1 MKHVWIFSTIS
12 NPAQDSQD
20 SDDKCDGYRGCG
32 CAKNKCLSLNCQCF
46 RAEQYC
52 HQDCHCINCLNRE
65 KFKDQRQEA
74 VAKAKVA
81 REKSLF
87 QTLMRDSQDSIPAR
101 GCGCGKN
108 KCLNLNCQCFRDE
121 KYCHPHCKCVNC
133 QNREEFKDQRQ
144 KLLQEAIARAKIAK
158 EKSLLPK
165 KEKQLPA
172 QKCSCEREVSIEK
185 SCQRDENN

>member
-1 MKHVWIFSTIS
+1 MMHDKYCMQHVWIFSTIS

-32 CAKNKCLSLNCQCF
+32 CAKNKCL
-46 RAEQYC
+46 
-52 HQDCHCINCLNRE
+52 
-65 KFKDQRQEA
+65 
-74 VAKAKVA
+74 
-81 REKSLF
+81 
-87 QTLMRDSQDSIPAR
+87 
-101 GCGCGKN
+101 
-108 KCLNLNCQCFRDE
+108 NLNCQCFRGE
-121 KYCHPHCKCVNC
+121 KYCHSHCKCVNC

-172 QKCSCEREVSIEK
+172 QKCNCDREVFIKK
-185 SCQRDENN
+185 SSQRDENN